1 VREHLR
7 GPEGIKMLRYS
18 MASVVSLVVSV
29 ICLAIFVGPIGM
41 RAWLGATLATAIA
54 SVPSYYLNRRWA
66 WGKSGKSHFMKEVV
80 PFWGLA
86 FLGWGFSTLCVHLME
101 DYADHHRYSHL
112 LKTGTVTLVYVAAF
126 GVFWVV
132 KYVIFNK
139 LVFVHH
145 GEPKVD
151 AVAGAVGAPAMM
163 GRVEG

>member
-1 VREHLR
+1 
-7 GPEGIKMLRYS
+7 MLRYS
-18 MASVVSLVVSV
+18 MASVIALVVSV

-80 PFWGLA
+80 PFWSLA

-126 GVFWVV
+126 GVFWVA
-132 KYVIFNK
+132 KYIIFNK

-145 GEPKVD
+145 GEPEVD

>member
-1 VREHLR
+1 
-7 GPEGIKMLRYS
+7 MLRYS

-41 RAWLGATLATAIA
+41 RAWVGATLATAIA
-54 SVPSYYLNRRWA
+54 SIPSYYLNRKWA

-101 DYADHHRYSHL
+101 NHADQQHYSHL
-112 LKTGTVTLVYVAAF
+112 VKTGTVTVVYVAAF

-145 GEPKVD
+145 GEPRVD
-151 AVAGAVGAPAMM
+151 AVAGAVGAPAML
-163 GRVEG
+163 GQVEG